1 MEQVDRPKSSL
12 SVATDPADPT
22 AGPSLSAAPAN
33 EDSAATGEL
42 YRLMSRRPS
51 RSILTT
57 AGALTALWVGSI
69 IAYVGGFY
77 GWDGLTLAPRAELAL
92 MAAAALAPLTLI
104 WLVAFIAWRSQEM
117 RLMADAL
124 ARTALRLTEPEETAI
139 GDVAR
144 LGNEVA
150 SHLDVVNKGVDDALT
165 RAAALNI
172 MLHEQLADID
182 AGSDRAEQ
190 RAAKLNEM
198 LGEHKHALEGL
209 AKALGNETDTA
220 TRHLSGQVASVRS
233 VTASAEQKM
242 EAASEKLRHQSEAL
256 FRASEAAIGGAD
268 ATTSML
274 DRQSSRLEVV
284 AQTALSKADGLT
296 ERYEAQRDA
305 ISEAALALE
314 SERNRLDASFEK
326 HRNLIENTSGDL
338 AARTVEIDEA
348 VARLSR
354 ELTHSMETASIRAKE
369 LGSTFAGEV
378 STITRAAN
386 DAANTVGDAS
396 RSASDGLEAATATFG
411 NAAKQT
417 TEAAQAAAGS
427 LERAAS
433 EIENAIST
441 HSITAANK
449 LDERIVGLRNEMEKT
464 AGNAESASERLGAA
478 MFGIGGA
485 AKEAGRA
492 LHSASEDLEKRMTE
506 LPEEAADGAQALQRV
521 LEDQVSALASI
532 AEIVVRHARNLD
544 RSGSQRTVVPPAA
557 AAPAMPALDG
567 TPHRDNSSWGIS
579 DLLAAAGHSEKAANK
594 PGDGELHRRSLH
606 IIESLQSI
614 AIDLD
619 RALEQSPP
627 ADLWRRYQAGE
638 RNVFA
643 RRLYNLQGRELYDQ
657 ISQKYAAEREFREN
671 ADKFMGQFEQ
681 LLTEAADRDREGI
694 LADTYLTS
702 DTGKVY
708 LLLAQA
714 TGHLA

>member
-1 MEQVDRPKSSL
+1 MEQADRPTSSL
-12 SVATDPADPT
+12 SVAREPAT
-22 AGPSLSAAPAN
+22 GPSLSAAPAN

-51 RSILTT
+51 RTILSV
-57 AGALTALWVGSI
+57 AGGLTALWIGSMV
-69 IAYVGGFY
+69 AYVAGFY
-77 GWDGLTLAPRAELAL
+77 GFDGLATAPRPELAL
-92 MAAAALAPLTLI
+92 LAAAALAPLTLI
-104 WLVAFIAWRSQEM
+104 WLMAFVAWRSQEM

-144 LGNEVA
+144 LGNQVA
-150 SHLDVVNKGVDDALT
+150 HHLGVVNQGIDDALA

-172 MLHEQLADID
+172 MLQEQLTDIE
-182 AGSDRAEQ
+182 AGGERAEQ
-190 RAAKLNEM
+190 RATQLREM
-198 LGEHKHALEGL
+198 LADHKQALEGL
-209 AKALGNETDTA
+209 SKTLGDETDTV

-233 VTASAEQKM
+233 VTGSAEQKM
-242 EAASEKLRHQSEAL
+242 EAASERLRHQSEAL
-256 FRASEAAIGGAD
+256 SRASEAAIGGAD

-305 ISEAALALE
+305 IAEAALALE

-326 HRNLIENTSGDL
+326 HRSLIESTSGDL
-338 AARTVEIDEA
+338 SDRTVEIDEA

-354 ELTHSMETASIRAKE
+354 ELTHSMETASSRAKE
-369 LGSTFAGEV
+369 LGTTFAGEV
-378 STITRAAN
+378 SAITRAAN

-417 TEAAQAAAGS
+417 TEAAQAASAS
-427 LERAAS
+427 LEKAAS
-433 EIENAIST
+433 EIESAIS
-441 HSITAANK
+441 SRSAAATKK
-449 LDERIVGLRNEMEKT
+449 LDDRIVDLRSEMEKT
-464 AGNAESASERLGAA
+464 ASDAEASGERLGAA

-492 LHSASEDLEKRMTE
+492 LHSASEDLEKRMAE
-506 LPEEAADGAQALQRV
+506 LPEEAAEGAQALQRV

-544 RSGSQRTVVPPAA
+544 RSGPQRTLTPPPTTTQPS
-557 AAPAMPALDG
+557 APAG
-567 TPHRDNSSWGIS
+567 TGSGQTDTGSWGIS
-579 DLLAAAGHSEKAANK
+579 DLLAAAGHSDASSRQNS
-594 PGDGELHRRSLH
+594 DGELHRRSLH

-657 ISQKYAAEREFREN
+657 ISQKYSSEREFRDN

-681 LLTEAADRDREGI
+681 LLTEAAERDREGI

-714 TGHLA
+714 TGRLA